1 LRRALAQIATLPG
14 TPALRREEVKLQ
26 VALIGPLIH
35 VKGHAAP
42 WTKAAAERAQKLL
55 EKAEALGEPPEDPL
69 LLFSVLYNLWGASF
83 SNFEA
88 ARDLAAQFLTFAERQ
103 RSTTPRMIGHRM
115 MGTSLI
121 WLGRISEGMVH
132 LDQALK
138 LYEPTAHRALGPRF
152 GQDIRVSILYYGSLA
167 LWTLGYP
174 DAASDDA
181 KRAVDDA
188 REIGQAGTL
197 MAVLHFTSGIY
208 ILLYGNYDLA
218 KAQIAQMLTLH
229 LPRCLDI
236 RGKSDAARRFIAYAM
251 AVVSLAARLAS
262 LAALSDPSSRQR
274 ALVHRRAWPRQG
286 ASH

>member
-1 LRRALAQIATLPG
+1 MIDHRVRTGGVLCCRQRRRSSPRCRAAPASLRRSAVAEAIEQLRRALAQIATLPG

-42 WTKAAAERAQKLL
+42 GTKAAAERAQKLL

-152 GQDIRVSILYYGSLA
+152 A
-167 LWTLGYP
+167 
-174 DAASDDA
+174 
-181 KRAVDDA
+181 
-188 REIGQAGTL
+188 
-197 MAVLHFTSGIY
+197 
-208 ILLYGNYDLA
+208 
-218 KAQIAQMLTLH
+218 
-229 LPRCLDI
+229 
-236 RGKSDAARRFIAYAM
+236 
-251 AVVSLAARLAS
+251 
-262 LAALSDPSSRQR
+262 
-274 ALVHRRAWPRQG
+274 
-286 ASH
+286 

>member
-1 LRRALAQIATLPG
+1 VSCAADNAVDHRLDV
-14 TPALRREEVKLQ
+14 ALRQRRYGVRRLLRPSSSCGAPLRKLRPCR
-26 VALIGPLIH
+26 ARPRSAAKRSSCRSRSSGRLSI

-42 WTKAAAERAQKLL
+42 GTKAAAERAQKLL

-152 GQDIRVSILYYGSLA
+152 A
-167 LWTLGYP
+167 
-174 DAASDDA
+174 
-181 KRAVDDA
+181 
-188 REIGQAGTL
+188 
-197 MAVLHFTSGIY
+197 
-208 ILLYGNYDLA
+208 
-218 KAQIAQMLTLH
+218 
-229 LPRCLDI
+229 
-236 RGKSDAARRFIAYAM
+236 
-251 AVVSLAARLAS
+251 
-262 LAALSDPSSRQR
+262 
-274 ALVHRRAWPRQG
+274 
-286 ASH
+286 